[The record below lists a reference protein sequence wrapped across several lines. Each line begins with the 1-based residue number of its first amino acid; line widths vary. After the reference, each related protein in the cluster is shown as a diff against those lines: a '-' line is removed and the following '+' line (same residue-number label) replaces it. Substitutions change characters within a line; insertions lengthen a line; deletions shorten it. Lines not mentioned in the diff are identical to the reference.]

1 MSTQQDIYAAGSEN
15 RPPMLNKDNYVPW
28 SSRLFAESTHEQTDN
43 ELTDKEEKKD
53 KLFNKWENFNCTEG
67 ESIESYYHH
76 FTKLMN
82 DFSRNKHFPEKIAN
96 NLKILNNLQPEWK
109 RYVTTVHQKKDLYD
123 VDYNQLYDFLKMH
136 QEEVNEVDFTTR
148 ADYRES
154 ERFNAVKN
162 SGNQNANQNGN
173 VNVMAARAEGN
184 GNGNNGNHKSDIK
197 KIEEFNANCI
207 LMANLQQASTS
218 GTQTNKAPIYDSD
231 GSAEPTIGPYMVQQ
245 NDNSVISED
254 TSMEHSEGT
263 IEQNP
268 ATIEETHAYFES
280 LYNNLVTEVEKL
292 NMVNRK
298 IKEANAYLTTELAR
312 YNEQEK
318 CFEFYHEKF
327 DELENGYRMSVYQEQ
342 CLTKKI
348 NALHLSSAKQ
358 IRALNKEIANL
369 NNQLSK

>member
-53 KLFNKWENFNCTEG
+53 KLFNKWENFNCTGG

-184 GNGNNGNHKSDIK
+184 GNGNNGNHKSKHRHRVPRLTKLPSMIQMDQ
-197 KIEEFNANCI
+197 
-207 LMANLQQASTS
+207 LSPLL
-218 GTQTNKAPIYDSD
+218 DH
-231 GSAEPTIGPYMVQQ
+231 
-245 NDNSVISED
+245 SVISED